1 MYELTVDT
9 HSKQQAFD
17 VIIID
22 EELAIQYFNTAIKAI
37 DASEVC
43 LIDATTGEVIHLWID
58 GKFTVLSSTII
69 H

>member
-1 MYELTVDT
+1 MYELTVST
-9 HSKQQAFD
+9 HSNSEAFD
-17 VIIID
+17 VVIID

-43 LIDATTGEVIHLWID
+43 LIDATTGEVIHLWVN
-58 GKFTVLSSTII
+58 GKFTVLGKTII